1 MATIGT
7 AKIATVGMAFG
18 MRMALAR
25 AGSTLTAYG
34 SGTSRFAPPEKLDGG
49 YRSLIDSF

>member
-18 MRMALAR
+18 THTASAR
-25 AGSTLTAYG
+25 AGSTLTAFG
-34 SGTSRFAPPEKLDGG
+34 SGTSLLALPEKLDCG
-49 YRSLIDSF
+49 YQSPIDSC